1 MAAPRTTVATP
12 DEPPRN
18 GKNQRGADFGP
29 KAPIAISKAFD
40 GNALGDG
47 VNPLEEYGRT
57 GLRHWGGFLFEEWLQ
72 QLQQDRRAAEV
83 FREMVDQDPIIGGI
97 DYAIQGLLRRVNWW
111 FEPAKSKEAELA
123 NGMLHDMMQS
133 WEDTLG
139 SILSF
144 LRYGYDIEE
153 VVYKKRDGF
162 SRDPALTSQFSD
174 GLIGIGKLATRSQDS
189 NWKWVFNDVGETV
202 GYIQNPPPD
211 YLLRF
216 IPREKY
222 LHFRTNTFKDDPSGR
237 SIYRTAYRSWYLC
250 RNLQNIEGIG
260 MERDLCG
267 LPVMTA
273 PEGANIWDT
282 NDPDFASVLAQA
294 KAAVSSIRRDEQ
306 EGVILPNGWE
316 LTLLASGGNRQLDI
330 AAAIR
335 RYQWDMATSVLA
347 DLLMM
352 GQTQVGSYALAVT
365 KKDVFNLQMGAF
377 LDIIASVF
385 NKQLWPRVWAL
396 NGMPMETIPKMC
408 HGQVETLDADT
419 IGNFFFRIAAAG
431 APIDWSTS
439 LPWLNDQIGV
449 PQPVEGHDFSPR
461 VVGRGGSQD
470 AQNGSGQSG
479 AGLGPHKDTA
489 AASTL
494 TATTPVGKSGQTLA
508 EIWSQSEEN

>member
-1 MAAPRTTVATP
+1 MAAPKTPPAPVAVP
-12 DEPPRN
+12 DTKR
-18 GKNQRGADFGP
+18 RYVDFGP
-29 KAPIAISKAFD
+29 QSPMAIHKAMD
-40 GNALGDG
+40 GGALGNG
-47 VNPLEEYGRT
+47 VDPFEEYGRT

-97 DYAIQGLLRRVNWW
+97 DYAIQGLLRRVSWW
-111 FEPAKSKEAELA
+111 FEPAGTKEAELA
-123 NGMLHDMMQS
+123 SGMLHDMMMS

-153 VVYKKRDGF
+153 VVYKKRNGY
-162 SRDPALTSQFSD
+162 SRDPSLSSQFDD
-174 GLIGIGKLATRSQDS
+174 GLIAPAKLATRSQDS
-189 NWKWVFNDVGETV
+189 NWKWVFDDVGETV

-222 LHFRTNTFKDDPSGR
+222 LHFRTNTYKDDPSGR
-237 SIYRTAYRSWYLC
+237 SIYRSAYFSFYMS
-250 RNLQNIEGIG
+250 RNLKAIEGIG

-267 LPVMTA
+267 LPVLTA
-273 PEGANIWDT
+273 PEGADIWDQ
-282 NDPDFASVLAQA
+282 NDPDFVAILQQA
-294 KAAVSSIRRDEQ
+294 KAMVSSIRRDEQ
-306 EGVILPNGWE
+306 EGIILPNGWKLE
-316 LTLLASGGNRQLDI
+316 LLASGGNRQLDI
-330 AAAIR
+330 GAAIR

-352 GQTQVGSYALAVT
+352 GQSQVGSYALAVT

-385 NKQLWPRVWAL
+385 NKQLWPKIWAL
-396 NGMPMETIPKMC
+396 NGLPQSSLPKMC

-461 VVGRGGSQD
+461 VVGRGQD
-470 AQNGSGQSG
+470 QGNGSGQSG
-479 AGLGPHKDTA
+479 AGMGPHSDTA

-494 TATTPVGKSGQTLA
+494 TAKVGKSATLE
-508 EIWSQSEEN
+508 EIWAGKPQDLPSWQEA